1 MKLTKAKLQQIIKEE
16 LDSIINEYD
25 PPTSQ
30 TFGIGDP
37 GSMNSPSQGE
47 RSKKCKD
54 AGGMMAGDECQDP
67 NTGKPINIDETVK
80 EYGAPVFSPKKQK
93 SQYAR
98 QMPVADKD
106 DRTKLEK
113 AVSKDKRLK
122 EDDLDEETDW
132 LGGIKSTGECTPS
145 TKPGCKGRAKAFA
158 QRAQK
163 GDIHDDNLKKGKN
176 PHGPG

>member
-1 MKLTKAKLQQIIKEE
+1 MKITKQKLKQIIKEE

-67 NTGKPINIDETVK
+67 NTGKPINLEETVK
-80 EYGAPVFSPKKQK
+80 EYGAPVFSPKKK
-93 SQYAR
+93 PSQAAP
-98 QMPVADKD
+98 QMPVDDED
-106 DRTKLEK
+106 DRTELEK
-113 AVSKDKRLK
+113 AVSKDKR
-122 EDDLDEETDW
+122 
-132 LGGIKSTGECTPS
+132 
-145 TKPGCKGRAKAFA
+145 R
-158 QRAQK
+158 
-163 GDIHDDNLKKGKN
+163 KKDGY
-176 PHGPG
+176 

>member
-1 MKLTKAKLQQIIKEE
+1 MKLTKAKLQQIIQEE
-16 LDSIINEYD
+16 INNIINEYD

-67 NTGKPINIDETVK
+67 NTGKPINLEEDEK
-80 EYGAPVFSPKKQK
+80 NWMK
-93 SQYAR
+93 
-98 QMPVADKD
+98 
-106 DRTKLEK
+106 
-113 AVSKDKRLK
+113 
-122 EDDLDEETDW
+122 
-132 LGGIKSTGECTPS
+132 GIKSTGECTPS
-145 TKPGCKGRAKAFA
+145 TKPGCKGGAKAFA
-158 QRAQK
+158 KRAQK

>member
-1 MKLTKAKLQQIIKEE
+1 MKLTKAKLQQIIQEE
-16 LDSIINEYD
+16 INNIINEYD

-93 SQYAR
+93 SQYAPR
-98 QMPVADKD
+98 MPVPDEDLED
-106 DRTKLEK
+106 DRTELEK
-113 AVSKDKRLK
+113 AVSRDKKLK
-122 EDDLDEETDW
+122 EDEKNW

-163 GDIHDDNLKKGKN
+163 GDIHKDNLKKGKN